1 MKATVNFTSPNN
13 QPLTCVAK
21 FAIHTK
27 NISYPKS
34 MTGIGHVPYIC
45 SINNKQKYN
54 TMATKWNLDP
64 THSEITFKVKH
75 MMISNIKGN
84 FRTFT
89 AEIESEDDTFSNAK
103 TTATIQ
109 TDSVFTNNTDRD
121 NHLKSAEFFN
131 TEEHPSITFESQ
143 ALNNKVTGNL
153 TVNGIT
159 KPITLDVDFGGIN
172 VDPWGNTKAG
182 FSFEGK
188 INRKDFGLN
197 WNAALEAGGVMVS
210 EEVKIAGELQ
220 FVKQA

>member
-1 MKATVNFTSPNN
+1 
-13 QPLTCVAK
+13 
-21 FAIHTK
+21 
-27 NISYPKS
+27 
-34 MTGIGHVPYIC
+34 
-45 SINNKQKYN
+45 
-54 TMATKWNLDP
+54 MATKWILDP

-75 MMISNIKGN
+75 MMISNVKGS
-84 FRTFT
+84 FRTFS
-89 AEIESEDDTFSNAK
+89 AEIDSEDEFFANAK

-131 TEEHPSITFESQ
+131 AEVHPTITFESQ
-143 ALNNKVTGNL
+143 ALNNTVVGNL
-153 TVNGIT
+153 TINGIT
-159 KPITLDVDFGGIN
+159 KPVTLDVDFGGIN

-188 INRKDFGLN
+188 ISRKDFGLN

-210 EEVKIAGELQ
+210 DDVKVAGELQ

>member
-1 MKATVNFTSPNN
+1 
-13 QPLTCVAK
+13 
-21 FAIHTK
+21 
-27 NISYPKS
+27 
-34 MTGIGHVPYIC
+34 
-45 SINNKQKYN
+45 
-54 TMATKWNLDP
+54 MATKWILDP

-75 MMISNIKGN
+75 MMISNVKGS

-89 AEIESEDDTFSNAK
+89 AEIESEDEFFANAK

-131 TEEHPSITFESQ
+131 AEVHPTITFESQ
-143 ALNNKVTGNL
+143 ALNNAIVGNL
-153 TVNGIT
+153 TINGIT
-159 KPITLDVDFGGIN
+159 KPVTLDVDFGGIN

-188 INRKDFGLN
+188 ISRKDFGLN

-210 EEVKIAGELQ
+210 DDVKVAGELQ

>member
-1 MKATVNFTSPNN
+1 
-13 QPLTCVAK
+13 
-21 FAIHTK
+21 
-27 NISYPKS
+27 
-34 MTGIGHVPYIC
+34 
-45 SINNKQKYN
+45 
-54 TMATKWNLDP
+54 MATKWNLDP
-64 THSEITFKVKH
+64 AHSEITFKVKH

-84 FRTFT
+84 FTDFT
-89 AEIESEDDTFSNAK
+89 AEIEAEDDNFANAK

-109 TDSVFTNNTDRD
+109 TASISTNNTDRD

-131 TEEHPSITFESQ
+131 AEANPTITFEST
-143 ALNNKVTGNL
+143 ALNNEVTGNL
-153 TVNGIT
+153 TINGIT
-159 KPITLDVDFGGIN
+159 KPVVLDVDFGGIN

>member
-1 MKATVNFTSPNN
+1 
-13 QPLTCVAK
+13 
-21 FAIHTK
+21 
-27 NISYPKS
+27 
-34 MTGIGHVPYIC
+34 
-45 SINNKQKYN
+45 
-54 TMATKWNLDP
+54 MATKWILDP

-75 MMISNIKGN
+75 MMISNVKGS
-84 FRTFT
+84 FRTFN
-89 AEIESEDDTFSNAK
+89 AEIESEDEFFANAK

-131 TEEHPSITFESQ
+131 AEVHPTITFESQ
-143 ALNNKVTGNL
+143 ALNNAIVGNL
-153 TVNGIT
+153 TINGIT
-159 KPITLDVDFGGIN
+159 KPVNLDVDFGGIN

-188 INRKDFGLN
+188 ISRKDFGLN

-210 EEVKIAGELQ
+210 DDVKIAGELQ

>member
-1 MKATVNFTSPNN
+1 
-13 QPLTCVAK
+13 
-21 FAIHTK
+21 
-27 NISYPKS
+27 
-34 MTGIGHVPYIC
+34 
-45 SINNKQKYN
+45 
-54 TMATKWNLDP
+54 MATKWNLDP
-64 THSEITFKVKH
+64 AHSEITFKVKH

-84 FRTFT
+84 FTNFN
-89 AEIESEDDTFSNAK
+89 AEIDADDDTFANAK

-109 TDSVFTNNTDRD
+109 VDSISTHNADRD

-131 TEEHPSITFESQ
+131 AEANPTITFEST
-143 ALNNKVTGNL
+143 ALNNSITGNL
-153 TVNGIT
+153 TINGVT
-159 KPITLDVDFGGIN
+159 KPVTLEVDFGGIN

-210 EEVKIAGELQ
+210 EDVKIAGELQ